1 MFNLKDLLIKFKE
14 IQDPGEKKRRIAGEI
29 NLLLGSDLV
38 SSSEID
44 IKDHVLFLKV
54 HPAIKN
60 KVFLNKKDTIE
71 RINSVFLGE
80 CIVDIR

>member
-1 MFNLKDLLIKFKE
+1 MFNLKDLLSKFKE

-44 IKDHVLFLKV
+44 IRNHVLFLNV

-60 KVFLNKKDTIE
+60 KVFLSKKNTIE
-71 RINSVFLGE
+71 RINGVFPDE

>member
-1 MFNLKDLLIKFKE
+1 MFNLKDLLSKFKE

-29 NLLLGSDLV
+29 NILLGSDLV
-38 SSSEID
+38 TSNEID
-44 IKDHVLFLKV
+44 VRNHVLFLNT

-60 KVFLNKKDTIE
+60 KVFLKKKNTIE
-71 RINSVFLGE
+71 RINNVFPDE